1 MSVALLLIF
10 LGLMALGVP
19 IAISLGAA
27 SVIVLITMGN
37 MPLTMVVQLMYTSM
51 NSFVMVAVPLFIL
64 AGSLMDEGGIADK
77 IYDLAEACVGWI
89 YGGLGHVAILCN
101 IIFGAMSGSSV
112 AAVASIGK
120 MSINA
125 MAKKG
130 YPKEYGVGINLAGC
144 MLASVIPPSILMI
157 VAASTA
163 SVSIGQALMA
173 GMVPGVLIGV
183 IYMIYNYVHC
193 KVTGIGE
200 KSPFQ
205 PKRLVKSFVSAVP
218 ALMVPVIMLVGMYSG
233 IYTPTEGAG
242 IAVAYAM
249 LVSIYVY
256 KRLKWSDIPRIIA
269 KNARQTGTILF
280 IAIAAIVNVILDLVF
295 VGAMGMESGGAALA
309 TVISQAASFII
320 SMIYLYIRRESFGF
334 DFKLRSFA
342 MDGKTFKALSYL
354 GLPLTV
360 QTSAINISML
370 FVSAGINA
378 YGLVYASVYGI
389 GSKLT
394 SIMFIITNSI
404 STASATM
411 FGQNLGAGK
420 HDRVRQV
427 FWFGN
432 LYCIVFFAV
441 VAVVCLVFPEGIFRL
456 FTQDAD
462 VIANAGHYM
471 VTLVVMFFGFATMT
485 AGIAL
490 INGIGNG
497 SLSLITALLDG
508 VIVRIGLC
516 LLLAGPCGMG
526 VWGYFWGNTLAG
538 FVSVIIGDF
547 YYLSGLWKKRKLMVG

>member
-112 AAVASIGK
+112 AA
-120 MSINA
+120 
-125 MAKKG
+125 
-130 YPKEYGVGINLAGC
+130 
-144 MLASVIPPSILMI
+144 
-157 VAASTA
+157 STA

-183 IYMIYNYVHC
+183 IYMVYNYIHC

-205 PKRLVKSFVSAVP
+205 PKRLVKAFLSAIP

-280 IAIAAIVNVILDLVF
+280 IAIAAKPAGQIFELDGLPTKLAHFVLGISDNQLVIMFALFIFLIIVGMFMDATAAIYILVPILLPVVKQLGVSPLFFVVFLVITL
-295 VGAMGMESGGAALA
+295 
-309 TVISQAASFII
+309 
-320 SMIYLYIRRESFGF
+320 SFG
-334 DFKLRSFA
+334 LITPPVGVCLYA
-342 MDGKTFKALSYL
+342 AENVTGLSL
-354 GLPLTV
+354 EKVIKSVVPWLFLTV
-360 QTSAINISML
+360 
-370 FVSAGINA
+370 GI
-378 YGLVYASVYGI
+378 I
-389 GSKLT
+389 C
-394 SIMFIITNSI
+394 IFIFFPQIIT
-404 STASATM
+404 
-411 FGQNLGAGK
+411 G
-420 HDRVRQV
+420 
-427 FWFGN
+427 
-432 LYCIVFFAV
+432 
-441 VAVVCLVFPEGIFRL
+441 P
-456 FTQDAD
+456 
-462 VIANAGHYM
+462 
-471 VTLVVMFFGFATMT
+471 
-485 AGIAL
+485 IAL
-490 INGIGNG
+490 MFPNG
-497 SLSLITALLDG
+497 
-508 VIVRIGLC
+508 
-516 LLLAGPCGMG
+516 
-526 VWGYFWGNTLAG
+526 
-538 FVSVIIGDF
+538 
-547 YYLSGLWKKRKLMVG
+547 